1 MIRRVL
7 PIVDIIIAD
16 TNKPYVLEHAHA
28 IDDLVSGLFVDDGNP
43 RRTQD
48 GADKVQE
55 HCTHALQS
63 LALSTVGK
71 TALRSHADVLPS
83 LRSVATAEGG
93 LSDVAR
99 QFASGRC

>member
-1 MIRRVL
+1 MSQQDCQRGWPALFIVAKAGAADMIRKVL

-55 HCTHALQS
+55 HCAHA
-63 LALSTVGK
+63 
-71 TALRSHADVLPS
+71 
-83 LRSVATAEGG
+83 
-93 LSDVAR
+93 
-99 QFASGRC
+99 